1 MSEIFNLGDL
11 PAAWHRGNAAK
22 RKRLQAWNFNWRFE
36 PESRS
41 VKTDSTGGR
50 AHPGVEGDW
59 PQKISA
65 ALVRGTQCLVYEGLI
80 YVPAALGEPGH
91 NELLGDICADAFGG
105 ADRKIPKYQARAAIR
120 LGIIEV
126 REGGRSQIAAY
137 T

>member
-50 AHPGVEGDW
+50 ALPGLSKAVGHKKQV
-59 PQKISA
+59 PRLCA
-65 ALVRGTQCLVYEGLI
+65 A
-80 YVPAALGEPGH
+80 
-91 NELLGDICADAFGG
+91 
-105 ADRKIPKYQARAAIR
+105 
-120 LGIIEV
+120 
-126 REGGRSQIAAY
+126 RSVWFMKD
-137 T
+137 